1 MFFVIQHYRFFTKA
15 RFAVLVYLV
24 ISPAAYKS
32 PGSFNSFRSRY
43 RIRKA
48 DCSCVATARFMCVH
62 SIISHAIA
70 DLPNHAATLNAF
82 SKPKFLMNA
91 PIALTLVNTGCGSLR
106 QRMNLPFNAF
116 FVFVNK

>member
-15 RFAVLVYLV
+15 RFAVSAYLV

-32 PGSFNSFRSRY
+32 PDSFNSFRSRY

-48 DCSCVATARFMCVH
+48 DCSCVATAQFMCVH

-70 DLPNHAATLNAF
+70 DLSNHPATLNAF

-91 PIALTLVNTGCGSLR
+91 PIALTLANTGCGSLR